1 MMNMRCGHVR
11 KTDMAA
17 TSVPSKLR
25 FNDEKEPTV

>member
-11 KTDMAA
+11 ETDMAA
-17 TSVPSKLR
+17 TSVTCKLR